1 MTREAALRALRVR
14 TPRLELRLPSRE
26 ELLELAEVA
35 RAGIHPP
42 ERMPFYVPWSDRA
55 PLEEFPDEFVAHHE
69 GRIAGWDDEA
79 WSLGLVAFHEGRP
92 VGEQS
97 LRRAGDVVDTG
108 SWLGA
113 AWQNRGLGFEMRAG
127 ALELAFRGLGFGA
140 ATSGAFVDN
149 PQSQR
154 VSEKLGYRVV
164 GRSTHAPRGKPV
176 EELKYRLERDDW
188 RCPVAIELHG
198 VDAVAPFMSRS
209 NRGS

>member
-14 TPRLELRLPSRE
+14 TPRLELRLPDRD
-26 ELLELAEVA
+26 ELVALAEVA

-55 PLEEFPDEFVAHHE
+55 QLPGFVDEFVAHHE
-69 GRIAGWDDEA
+69 GRIAGWDEA

-113 AWQNRGLGFEMRAG
+113 AWQNRGLGTEMRAG
-127 ALELAFRGLGFGA
+127 VLELAFRGLGFDA

-154 VSEKLGYRVV
+154 VSEKLGYRQA
-164 GRSTHAPRGKPV
+164 GTSTHAPRGQPA
-176 EELKYRLERDDW
+176 EERLYRLERADW
-188 RCPVAIELHG
+188 RCPVAVELAG
-198 VDAVAPFMSRS
+198 VEAVAPFMSRS

>member
-14 TPRLELRLPSRE
+14 TPRLELRLPSHA

-35 RAGIHPP
+35 RGGIHPP

-55 PLEEFPDEFVAHHE
+55 QLPEFVDEFVAHHE
-69 GRIAGWDDEA
+69 GRLTGWNDES
-79 WSLGLVAFHEGRP
+79 WSLGLVAFHEERP

-97 LRRAGDVVDTG
+97 LRLAGDVVDTG

-113 AWQNRGLGFEMRAG
+113 PWQNRGLGVEMRAG
-127 ALELAFRGLGFGA
+127 VLELAFRGLDYAA

-154 VSEKLGYRVV
+154 VSQKLGYREV
-164 GRSTHAPRGKPV
+164 GTRTGSPRGEPV
-176 EELKYRLERDDW
+176 EELVYRLERDDW
-188 RCPVAIELHG
+188 RCPVAVELAG

>member
-14 TPRLELRLPSRE
+14 TPRLELRLPDRD
-26 ELLELAEVA
+26 ELVALAAVA

-55 PLEEFPDEFVAHHE
+55 QLPEFVDEFVAYHE
-69 GRIAGWDDEA
+69 GRLTGWDDER

-97 LRRAGDVVDTG
+97 LRRAGDVADTG

-113 AWQNRGLGFEMRAG
+113 AWQNRGLGTEMRAG
-127 ALELAFRGLGFGA
+127 VLELAFRGLGFA
-140 ATSGAFVDN
+140 EASSGSFVDN

-154 VSEKLGYRVV
+154 VSERLGYRRV
-164 GRSTHAPRGKPV
+164 GTATHAPRGEPV
-176 EELKYRLERDDW
+176 EEILYRIAREDW
-188 RCPVAIELHG
+188 RCPCAVELVG
-198 VDAVAPFMSRS
+198 VEAALPFMSRS
-209 NRGS
+209 SAGS

>member
-14 TPRLELRLPSRE
+14 TPRLELRLPDRD
-26 ELLELAEVA
+26 ELVALAEVA

-55 PLEEFPDEFVAHHE
+55 QLPEFVDEFVAHHE
-69 GRIAGWDDEA
+69 GRLTGWDDER

-97 LRRAGDVVDTG
+97 LRRAGDVADTG

-113 AWQNRGLGFEMRAG
+113 EWQNRGLGTEMRAG
-127 ALELAFRGLGFGA
+127 VLELAFRGLGFTA

-154 VSEKLGYRVV
+154 VSEKLGYREVDT
-164 GRSTHAPRGKPV
+164 RTASPRGEPV
-176 EELKYRLERDDW
+176 LEHVYRLERDDW
-188 RCPVAIELHG
+188 HCPVAVELAGIE
-198 VDAVAPFMSRS
+198 AVAPFMSRS
-209 NRGS
+209 SAGS